1 MGMRR
6 RFPWLGL
13 AAILAAATGLSLA
26 PVRAW
31 AETDDAPGAV
41 DKLPN
46 PPDKLPKPPKG
57 DRSRNIDFLFEALK
71 AAPDDEIAKQVESR
85 IWAIWLA
92 SGSDT
97 ADLLMNRVKAAIAA
111 KDTTLA
117 VQLLDSI
124 IEIKPDYIEAWNRR
138 ATLFFA
144 MKDYGRAMADIR
156 EVLNREPRH
165 FGALAGLGMILEEL
179 GDDKQALEAF
189 RKALAVNP
197 HMQKIPEQVKTL
209 TEKVEGR
216 DI

>member
-1 MGMRR
+1 MRR

-13 AAILAAATGLSLA
+13 AAILAAATALSLA

-46 PPDKLPKPPKG
+46 PPDKLPKPPRG

-71 AAPDDEIAKQVESR
+71 AAPDDEIARQVESR
-85 IWAIWLA
+85 IWAIWLF

-97 ADLLMNRVKAAIAA
+97 ADLLMNRVKAAIEA
-111 KDTTLA
+111 KDTALA
-117 VQLLDSI
+117 IQLLDSI

-144 MKDYGRAMADIR
+144 MKDYGRAMTDIR

-197 HMQKIPEQVKTL
+197 HMQRIPDQVKTL

>member
-1 MGMRR
+1 MRL
-6 RFPWLGL
+6 RFPWAGV
-13 AAILAAATGLSLA
+13 AAIAVAAAALSLA
-26 PVRAW
+26 PAHPW
-31 AETDDAPGAV
+31 AQTTQDPPAAI

-46 PPDKLPKPPKG
+46 PPDKLPKAPKG
-57 DRSRNIDFLFEALK
+57 DRGRNIDFLFDALR
-71 AAPDDEIAKQVESR
+71 AAPDAEIAKQVESR

-97 ADLLMNRVKAAIAA
+97 ADLLMSRVKAAIEG
-111 KDTTLA
+111 KDARLA
-117 VQLLDSI
+117 IQLLGSI

-144 MKDYGRAMADIR
+144 LKDYGRAMADIQ

-165 FGALAGLGMILEEL
+165 FGALAGLGMILEEV
-179 GDDKQALEAF
+179 GENKQALEAY

-197 HMQKIPEQVKTL
+197 HMQKIPEQVKAL
-209 TEKVEGR
+209 SEKVEGR

>member
-1 MGMRR
+1 M
-6 RFPWLGL
+6 
-13 AAILAAATGLSLA
+13 AAAALSLGPSVGQA
-26 PVRAW
+26 QSPDQPEA
-31 AETDDAPGAV
+31 TN
-41 DKLPN
+41 KLPN
-46 PPDKLPKPPKG
+46 PPDKLPKAPKG
-57 DRSRNIDFLFEALK
+57 DRTRNVDFLFDALK
-71 AAPDDEIAKQVESR
+71 AAPDADIAKQVENR

-97 ADLLMNRVKAAIAA
+97 ADLLMSRVKGAIEA
-111 KDTTLA
+111 KDTKLA

-124 IEIKPDYIEAWNRR
+124 IEIKPNYIEAWNRR

-144 MKDYGRAMADIR
+144 LKDYGRAMADIR
-156 EVLNREPRH
+156 EVLNRESRH
-165 FGALAGLGMILEEL
+165 FGALAGLGMILEEV
-179 GDDKQALEAF
+179 GEDKLALDAY

>member
-1 MGMRR
+1 MRL
-6 RFPWLGL
+6 RFPWAGV
-13 AAILAAATGLSLA
+13 AAIAVAAVALSLA
-26 PVRAW
+26 PTRAW
-31 AETDDAPGAV
+31 AQTPEPPAAT

-46 PPDKLPKPPKG
+46 PPDKLPKAPKG
-57 DRSRNIDFLFEALK
+57 DRMRNIDFLFDALK
-71 AAPDDEIAKQVESR
+71 AAPDAEIAKQVENR

-97 ADLLMNRVKAAIAA
+97 ADLLMNRVRAAIEA
-111 KDTTLA
+111 KDTRLA

-124 IEIKPDYIEAWNRR
+124 IEIKPDYLEAWNRR

-144 MKDYGRAMADIR
+144 MKDYGRAMADIQ

-165 FGALAGLGMILEEL
+165 FGALAGLGMILEEV
-179 GDDKQALEAF
+179 GEDKQALEAF

-197 HMQKIPEQVKTL
+197 HMQKIPEHVKAL
-209 TEKVEGR
+209 AEKVEGR

>member
-1 MGMRR
+1 MRL
-6 RFPWLGL
+6 RFPWAGV
-13 AAILAAATGLSLA
+13 AAIAVAAAALSLA
-26 PVRAW
+26 PAHPW
-31 AETDDAPGAV
+31 AQTTQDPPAAI

-46 PPDKLPKPPKG
+46 PPDKLPKAPKG
-57 DRSRNIDFLFEALK
+57 DRGRNIDFLFDALK
-71 AAPDDEIAKQVESR
+71 AAPDAEIAKQVENR

-97 ADLLMNRVKAAIAA
+97 ADLLMSRVKAAIEG
-111 KDTTLA
+111 KDARLA
-117 VQLLDSI
+117 IQLLGSI

-144 MKDYGRAMADIR
+144 LKDYGRAMADIQ

-165 FGALAGLGMILEEL
+165 FGALAGLGMILEEV
-179 GDDKQALEAF
+179 GENKQALEAY

-197 HMQKIPEQVKTL
+197 HMQKIPEQVKAL
-209 TEKVEGR
+209 SEKFEGR

>member
-1 MGMRR
+1 MQR

-13 AAILAAATGLSLA
+13 AAFLAAAAGLGLA
-26 PVRAW
+26 PAI
-31 AETDDAPGAV
+31 AETDDAPGTV

-46 PPDKLPKPPKG
+46 APDKLPKPPKG
-57 DRSRNIDFLFEALK
+57 DRARNIDFLFEALK
-71 AAPDDEIAKQVESR
+71 AAPDEDIAKQVESR

-97 ADLLMNRVKAAIAA
+97 TDLLMNRVKAAIEA
-111 KDTTLA
+111 KDTALA

-138 ATLFFA
+138 ATLFFS
-144 MKDYGRAMADIR
+144 MKDYGRAMTDIR

-197 HMQKIPEQVKTL
+197 HMKKIPDMVKTL

>member
-1 MGMRR
+1 MRL
-6 RFPWLGL
+6 RFLSTGVP
-13 AAILAAATGLSLA
+13 AIAIAAAALSFA
-26 PVRAW
+26 PAPARAQ
-31 AETDDAPGAV
+31 TVDPPGTT

-57 DRSRNIDFLFEALK
+57 DRARNIDFLFDALK
-71 AAPDDEIAKQVESR
+71 AAPDAEIAKQVENR

-97 ADLLMNRVKAAIAA
+97 ADLLMSRVKAAIEA
-111 KDTTLA
+111 KDTKLA
-117 VQLLDSI
+117 IQLLGSI
-124 IEIKPDYIEAWNRR
+124 IDIRPDYIEAWNRR

-144 MKDYGRAMADIR
+144 LKDYGRAMADIQ

-165 FGALAGLGMILEEL
+165 FGALAGLGVILEEV
-179 GDDKQALEAF
+179 GENKQALEAF
-189 RKALAVNP
+189 RKALAINP
-197 HMQKIPEQVKTL
+197 HMQKIPEQVKAL

>member
-1 MGMRR
+1 MRA
-6 RFPWLGL
+6 RFPSAGAAAVL
-13 AAILAAATGLSLA
+13 AAIAALSLA
-26 PVRAW
+26 PARAF
-31 AETDDAPGAV
+31 AQAPEEPPAST

-57 DRSRNIDFLFEALK
+57 DRARNVDFLFDALK
-71 AAPDDEIAKQVESR
+71 AAPDAEIAKQVENR

-97 ADLLMNRVKAAIAA
+97 ADLLMTRVKAAIEA
-111 KDTTLA
+111 KDTRLAITL
-117 VQLLDSI
+117 LGSI

-144 MKDYGRAMADIR
+144 LKDYGRAMADIQ

-165 FGALAGLGMILEEL
+165 FGALAGLGMILEEV
-179 GDDKQALEAF
+179 GENKQALDAY
-189 RKALAVNP
+189 RKALTINP
-197 HMQKIPEQVKTL
+197 HMHKIPEQVRAL
-209 TEKVEGR
+209 SEKVEGR

>member
-1 MGMRR
+1 MRV
-6 RFPWLGL
+6 RFPSGSL
-13 AAILAAATGLSLA
+13 AALVAAAALSLG
-26 PVRAW
+26 PSVGRAQSPDQPE
-31 AETDDAPGAV
+31 ATN
-41 DKLPN
+41 KLPN
-46 PPDKLPKPPKG
+46 PPDKLPKAPKG
-57 DRSRNIDFLFEALK
+57 DRTRNVDFLFDALK
-71 AAPDDEIAKQVESR
+71 AAPDADIAKQVENR

-97 ADLLMNRVKAAIAA
+97 ADLLMSRVKGAIEA
-111 KDTTLA
+111 KDTKLA

-124 IEIKPDYIEAWNRR
+124 IEIKPNYIEAWNRR

-144 MKDYGRAMADIR
+144 LKDYGRAMADIR

-165 FGALAGLGMILEEL
+165 FGALAGLGMILEEV
-179 GDDKQALEAF
+179 GEDKLALDAY